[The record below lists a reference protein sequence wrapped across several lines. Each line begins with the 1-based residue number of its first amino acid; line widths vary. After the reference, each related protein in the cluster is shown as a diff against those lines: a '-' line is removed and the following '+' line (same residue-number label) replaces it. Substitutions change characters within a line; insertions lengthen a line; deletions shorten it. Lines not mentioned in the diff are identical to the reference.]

1 MIPQYN
7 KIKEEIK
14 KNNLYLK
21 AKATLG
27 VGRSFNDVIASGEN
41 SIYAINGAYGTQNLS
56 GFPTDAYPYGVLLTL
71 NPSLIVGSSSAWN
84 ICQIYIPDIPS
95 QSGVFFRTRTA
106 ASWVKLTGTAINPV
120 T

>member
-1 MIPQYN
+1 MIPQYT

-21 AKATLG
+21 AKATLEA
-27 VGRSFNDVIASGEN
+27 GRSFNDVITSGEN
-41 SIYAINGAYGTQNLS
+41 SIHAINGAIGTQNLS

-95 QSGVFFRTRTA
+95 QNGVFFRTRTA